1 MRTNPWNLNPDLKE
15 EQIVE
20 IGNLIADVR
29 GEVIDLHD
37 EALGDTRLSLG
48 MRAYECCRSRIIA
61 ESNHATWPWL
71 SILTATGRFTFAIN
85 GTPVRFVRNDPE
97 QLPSD
102 KLVPSEETLHQMTLF
117 PDDALDANVR
127 WFFVIDTFY
136 KNVADNMYFVGYNPH
151 GEIIC
156 QWDIPLE
163 SKAVSLVAI
172 DDESAAPVEIQS
184 APIKVKTIR
193 KDTTAENGNKN

>member
-1 MRTNPWNLNPDLKE
+1 MTKLPWIINADLLRE
-15 EQIVE
+15 PIVE
-20 IGNLIADVR
+20 IGNLIAEVR

-48 MRAYECCRSRIIA
+48 IRAYECCRTRIIA
-61 ESNHATWPWL
+61 EDKQATWPWL
-71 SILTATGRFTFAIN
+71 SILTPTGRFTFAIN

-97 QLPSD
+97 HLPSG
-102 KLVPSEETLHQMTLF
+102 KLVLSKETSLQMNLF
-117 PDDALDANVR
+117 PDDTSNAKIR

-151 GEIIC
+151 GEILC

-163 SKAVSLVAI
+163 NNAVSLTTI
-172 DDESAAPVEIQS
+172 DNESFETVIIQS
-184 APIKVKTIR
+184 APIGVKSKQ
-193 KDTTAENGNKN
+193 KDSSAGYGK